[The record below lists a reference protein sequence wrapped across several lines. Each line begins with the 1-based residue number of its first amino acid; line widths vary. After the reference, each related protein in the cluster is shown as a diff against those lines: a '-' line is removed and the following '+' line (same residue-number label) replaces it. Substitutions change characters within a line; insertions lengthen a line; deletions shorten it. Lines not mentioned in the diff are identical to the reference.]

1 MHESVEDGV
10 GEGRI
15 PDDVVPVLDRE
26 LAGDHSG
33 ADAIAVFGNL
43 EQVAAVLGAEL
54 GEAEVVDDQ
63 DLGLGERG
71 EELGIASVGA
81 RDGQFGQQ
89 PWQAPV
95 RGAVTVAARAMC
107 QCTSNPRLSDAGGP
121 DDEDAEVFADPAPVG
136 QRQDEVLVEPTGR
149 AEVDVLDAC
158 IVSEAGAPD
167 IIS

>member
-43 EQVAAVLGAEL
+43 EQVATVLGAEL

-71 EELGIASVGA
+71 E
-81 RDGQFGQQ
+81 
-89 PWQAPV
+89 
-95 RGAVTVAARAMC
+95 
-107 QCTSNPRLSDAGGP
+107 
-121 DDEDAEVFADPAPVG
+121 
-136 QRQDEVLVEPTGR
+136 
-149 AEVDVLDAC
+149 
-158 IVSEAGAPD
+158 
-167 IIS
+167 